1 MSYVIIA
8 IVNEMMYRSLHL
20 AYWQWWRG
28 GWPQMPG
35 EACCLTS
42 QEALTC
48 TQHRDK
54 ATRSM
59 FQPSLLNE
67 GPSLPK
73 ASEMSLSRFR
83 LRESVEWGMGMSQRV
98 MQNAGCLKK
107 KNAGCYHLRTAQ
119 KPWLQTQ
126 RSFISNEENACLVN
140 KIVFVLFKPSEFLV
154 LSQTQWRLV
163 LVRWKKLL
171 VAQSCLTLCD
181 PMQCS
186 LPDFSVHGVPQAII
200 LETVAILFSRISST
214 QGSNLGLLHC
224 RPILYLWA
232 TRHGRTIKQR
242 G

>member
-28 GWPQMPG
+28 GRPRMPG

-54 ATRSM
+54 ATRSV
-59 FQPSLLNE
+59 FQPPLLNE
-67 GPSLPK
+67 GMSLPK
-73 ASEMSLSRFR
+73 ASEMSLSRFC
-83 LRESVEWGMGMSQRV
+83 LTESVEWGTGMSERAIQ
-98 MQNAGCLKK
+98 
-107 KNAGCYHLRTAQ
+107 NAGCYHVWTAQ

-126 RSFISNEENACLVN
+126 SSFIGNEENACWLN
-140 KIVFVLFKPSEFLV
+140 KIAFAFIYNFRIFSTFTDPMAPCPCKMKETVSWSVTFDTVTPWTVTCQASLELP
-154 LSQTQWRLV
+154 R
-163 LVRWKKLL
+163 
-171 VAQSCLTLCD
+171 VAQA
-181 PMQCS
+181 M
-186 LPDFSVHGVPQAII
+186 I
-200 LETVAILFSRISST
+200 LEAVAILFSRINST

-224 RPILYLWA
+224 RQILYLWA
-232 TRHGRTIKQR
+232 TRVGRTIKQR